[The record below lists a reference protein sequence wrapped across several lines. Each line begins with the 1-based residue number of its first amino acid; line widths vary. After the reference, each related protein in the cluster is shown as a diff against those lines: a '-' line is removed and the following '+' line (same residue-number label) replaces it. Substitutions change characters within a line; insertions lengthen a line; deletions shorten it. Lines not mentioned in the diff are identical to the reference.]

1 MSDTP
6 KRDLDPATIAAWL
19 REHPTFLAQFPDVA
33 LAIELP
39 REHGKATSL
48 ASYQLDVL
56 REKNRELNR
65 RLQDLFAV
73 ANENE
78 RLTVRTH
85 QFTLALMR
93 ARDLSD
99 TLATLVASLREDFNS
114 QWLRV
119 LLQGEFEL
127 PDSPWWRVLPR
138 QDPAWAPFAEFLAS
152 DEPLCGRLQTQKLDV
167 LFGADAGHVQSSALL
182 PLGKYGILAI
192 GSDDSNR
199 FYPGMGT
206 MFLRLMAQ
214 AVVAALARFEPRG

>member
-6 KRDLDPATIAAWL
+6 RRDIDAATIAAWL

-33 LAIELP
+33 MAIELP
-39 REHGKATSL
+39 REQGKATSL

-93 ARDLSD
+93 ARDLPE
-99 TLATLVASLREDFNS
+99 TLTTLVASLREDFNS

-119 LLQGEFEL
+119 LLLGDVAL

-138 QDPAWAPFAEFLAS
+138 QDPTLAPFADFLAG
-152 DEPLCGRLQTQKLDV
+152 DEPLCGRVQAQKLEV
-167 LFGADAGHVQSSALL
+167 LFGADAGSVQSSALL
-182 PLGKYGILAI
+182 PLGRYGILAI

-214 AVVAALARFEPRG
+214 AVVAALARFDQR